1 MPTVYLKMGLPN
13 FLNIYVW
20 YKVMGFI
27 KTFQLKG
34 VLSYIL
40 TYLPPTYSCLSF
52 YEFPSCVKYSSTLCV
67 SYTCI

>member
-27 KTFQLKG
+27 KTF
-34 VLSYIL
+34 
-40 TYLPPTYSCLSF
+40 
-52 YEFPSCVKYSSTLCV
+52 
-67 SYTCI
+67 